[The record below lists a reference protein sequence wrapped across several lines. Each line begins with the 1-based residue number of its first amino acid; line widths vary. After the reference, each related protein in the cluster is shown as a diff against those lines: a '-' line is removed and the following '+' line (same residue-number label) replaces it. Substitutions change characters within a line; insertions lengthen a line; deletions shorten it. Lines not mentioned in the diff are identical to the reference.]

1 MTTGMCD
8 ETLND
13 QDALAESWWGSYC
26 QDYLLRWKTNG
37 RTFLMKLRG
46 STGTGGGLSG
56 NWIPTIV
63 LC

>member
-37 RTFLMKLRG
+37 RTFLM
-46 STGTGGGLSG
+46 
-56 NWIPTIV
+56 
-63 LC
+63 